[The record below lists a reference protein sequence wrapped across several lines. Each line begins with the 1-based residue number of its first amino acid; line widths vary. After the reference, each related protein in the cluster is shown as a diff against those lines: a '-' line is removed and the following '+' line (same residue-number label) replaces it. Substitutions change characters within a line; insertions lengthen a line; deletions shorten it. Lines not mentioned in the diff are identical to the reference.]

1 MKQKVIISEKQV
13 KRIVS
18 NHLKEDYWQPEDDEK
33 WSLLEKDLRFVVDK
47 IIDKHRSNWGNDQYA
62 VIGAMEQIFEG
73 MFAKVER

>member
-18 NHLKEDYWQPEDDEK
+18 NHLKEDYWQPEDDDK
-33 WSLLEKDLRFVVDK
+33 WNLLEKDLRFVADK

>member
-18 NHLKEDYWQPEDDEK
+18 NHLKEDYWQPEDDDK
-33 WSLLEKDLRFVVDK
+33 WNLLEKDLRFVVDK